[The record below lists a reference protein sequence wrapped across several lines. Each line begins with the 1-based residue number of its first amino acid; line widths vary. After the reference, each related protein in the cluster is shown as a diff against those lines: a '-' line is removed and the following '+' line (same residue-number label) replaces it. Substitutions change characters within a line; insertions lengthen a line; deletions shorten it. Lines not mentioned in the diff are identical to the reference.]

1 MRGIEQECFND
12 ICKEVAPITVGW
24 QPPSSRGT
32 KTDQRQST
40 EPNMECKDE
49 ETLESVPLV
58 AWRIM
63 PLPERQGTLPNDE
76 GKAKFDKPN
85 QNTNQIL

>member
-1 MRGIEQECFND
+1 
-12 ICKEVAPITVGW
+12 
-24 QPPSSRGT
+24 
-32 KTDQRQST
+32 
-40 EPNMECKDE
+40 MECKDE